1 MKVNI
6 DIKNKIN
13 NKNSN
18 YNLNGNLVKDFKII
32 DTHVHM
38 GKYSSSFVNTSYDDL
53 AIKTIIGLNFKKII
67 VTHTSFFLDPEIGIK
82 ETIKIIKKNKD
93 FIYGYVVYNP
103 NHIEKS
109 IKIIEEFFNK
119 NNTNT
124 ISKNIVGIKMHPEEH
139 QCSIND
145 PGYENLWKIASE
157 KDIPILSHTWNPNV
171 ANKNQKFAD
180 ALFFEK
186 VAVAYPGLK
195 VILGHAGAKDYYYYE
210 VIKMI
215 KRCINK
221 NIFVDL
227 AGDIFYSGMI
237 ELFVKEIGS
246 KRVLFGTDI
255 PWCDPLYQIIN
266 IINSNISDKDRE
278 NIFFNNAAGIFK
290 FES

>member
-1 MKVNI
+1 MKVNT
-6 DIKNKIN
+6 DIKNKSN
-13 NKNSN
+13 NNN
-18 YNLNGNLVKDFKII
+18 YNLNNLLAKDFKII
-32 DTHVHM
+32 DMHVHM
-38 GKYSSSFVNTSYDDL
+38 GKYSGLFVNTSYENL
-53 AIKTIIGLNFKKII
+53 AVEAVLELNFKKII
-67 VTHTSFFLDPEIGIK
+67 VTHHSFFVDPVIGIN

-109 IKIIEEFFNK
+109 LKIIEEFFNK
-119 NNTNT
+119 NNTNAVDR
-124 ISKNIVGIKMHPEEH
+124 NIVGIKMHPEDH
-139 QCSIND
+139 QCFIDD
-145 PGYENLWKIASE
+145 PGYESLWKIASE

-180 ALFFEK
+180 ALLFEK
-186 VAVAYPGLK
+186 VASAYPGLK
-195 VILGHAGAKDYYYYE
+195 IILGHAGAKDYYYYE

-246 KRVLFGTDI
+246 ERVLFGTDI
-255 PWCDPLYQIIN
+255 PWCDPLYQVIN
-266 IINSNISDKDRE
+266 VINSGISDKDRE
-278 NIFFNNAAGIFK
+278 NIFFSNAAGIFK
-290 FES
+290 L

>member
-1 MKVNI
+1 MKADI
-6 DIKNKIN
+6 DIKNKSN
-13 NKNSN
+13 NKNGN
-18 YNLNGNLVKDFKII
+18 YNSNGNLVKNYKII
-32 DTHVHM
+32 DTHFHM
-38 GKYSSSFVNTSYDDL
+38 GKYSTSFVNTSYEDL
-53 AIKTIIGLNFKKII
+53 AVQTVLKLNFKKII
-67 VTHTSFFLDPEIGIK
+67 ITHTSFFMDPEIGIR
-82 ETIKIIKKNKD
+82 ETVKTIKKNKD

-109 IKIIEEFFNK
+109 LKIIEKFFDK
-119 NNTNT
+119 NNTDT
-124 ISKNIVGIKMHPEEH
+124 ISKNIVGIKMHPEDH
-139 QCSIND
+139 QCSIGD
-145 PGYENLWKIASE
+145 PRYEKLWKIASE

-180 ALFFEK
+180 ALLFEK
-186 VAVAYPGLK
+186 VAALNPRLK

-215 KRCINK
+215 KRCASK

-237 ELFVKEIGS
+237 EVFVRGIGS
-246 KRVLFGTDI
+246 GRVLFGTDI

-290 FES
+290 F

>member
-1 MKVNI
+1 VKANI
-6 DIKNKIN
+6 DIKNKSN
-13 NKNSN
+13 NKTGNSN
-18 YNLNGNLVKDFKII
+18 LNNNLVKDFKII
-32 DTHVHM
+32 DTHVHV
-38 GKYSSSFVNTSYDDL
+38 GKYAALFINESYEDL
-53 AIKTIIGLNFKKII
+53 AMQAALNLNFKKII
-67 VTHTSFFLDPEIGIK
+67 VTHHSFFINLEIGIN
-82 ETIKIIKKNKD
+82 ETLKIIKKNKD

-109 IKIIEEFFNK
+109 LKIIEEFFNK
-119 NNTNT
+119 NNTDS

-145 PGYENLWKIASE
+145 SGYESLWKIASE

-186 VAVAYPGLK
+186 VATTHPGLK
-195 VILGHAGAKDYYYYE
+195 IILGHAGAKDYYYYE
-210 VIKMI
+210 VIKML
-215 KRCINK
+215 KRCTSK

-246 KRVLFGTDI
+246 QRVLFGTDI

-266 IINSNISDKDRE
+266 IINSDISDRDRE